1 MSTIDIIL
9 TCLLGFSAI
18 LGFFRGVSKGS
29 IRFLSIVGAVL
40 LAYYIGI
47 PIAYGIMSTSLGSE
61 SLTMAYNSLLP
72 QEGIFAESLVDLSYT
87 SSQQLCSSALTEL
100 SFPTFFQG
108 MFLSNIF
115 VTTSTVGVAI
125 SSSFAY
131 WTLLAIFFIVF
142 LVILLVLFRFL
153 FNTILGPILG
163 KDGRGIVGRI
173 LGAVRGFLKMRSDLR
188 CTNIFGKDGLRRRR
202 HFSLTAVCRCLILRY
217 VCILNLR
224 RYLPAR
230 LKNVTDCLRGN
241 IEKHCIM

>member
-72 QEGIFAESLVDLSYT
+72 QDGIFTESLVDLSYT

-173 LGAVRGFLKMRSDLR
+173 LGAVRGFLKMTITVLILMFLLVLISNTLAHFGNVTLQNYLVSDL
-188 CTNIFGKDGLRRRR
+188 CLDNDNFTLGKLLYQTCNAFLGW
-202 HFSLTAVCRCLILRY
+202 I
-217 VCILNLR
+217 
-224 RYLPAR
+224 
-230 LKNVTDCLRGN
+230 NVL
-241 IEKHCIM
+241 